1 MISLSTASVVLL
13 LAYGLWS
20 LYWYRKHQQAVHERI
35 RTGLKLPEPTTD
47 LMTRLREAVNGLAIT
62 KGLDRQLAQANISL
76 PVADFFLIQL
86 GAALFLALI
95 LSRAFSLA
103 FLPAFAFAMVLAA
116 GGAKLLVRLRKGSL
130 AQAVTK
136 QLPDGVRMLA
146 NSLHAGLSVRQG
158 LGMVAREMPA
168 PLGPLMQR
176 AVQEIQLG
184 SSLEEALDGFV
195 QRVDSPDL
203 RFVVTTILLQHEMGG
218 DLAGALES
226 VAASL
231 VERLTVEGEVR
242 TVTAEQRY
250 VAMVLPVVPVMGV
263 LLLNAG
269 NPGYAQVLVKPLG
282 VILLLVSGLLQGI
295 GFYLIVRTARIK
307 V

>member
-1 MISLSTASVVLL
+1 MGCW
-13 LAYGLWS
+13 GLWCF
-20 LYWYRKHQQAVHERI
+20 YWSRKQELAVRERI
-35 RTGLKLPEPTTD
+35 RTGLNLPEPTAD
-47 LMTRLREAVNGLAIT
+47 PLTRLREAVNGLAIT
-62 KGLDRQLAQANISL
+62 RGLDRQLAQANISL
-76 PVADFFLIQL
+76 SVADFFLIQF
-86 GAALFLALI
+86 AVALFLALVMT
-95 LSRAFSLA
+95 RAFSIPFPSALA
-103 FLPAFAFAMVLAA
+103 FALAIVA
-116 GGAKLLVRLRKGSL
+116 GGAKLLIRLRKGSL

-146 NSLHAGLSVRQG
+146 NALHAGLSVRQG
-158 LGMVAREMPA
+158 LSMVAREIPA

-184 SSLEEALDGFV
+184 SPLEEALDGIV

-231 VERLTVEGEVR
+231 VERLTVEGEVS
-242 TVTAEQRY
+242 TITAEQRY

-282 VILLLVSGLLQGI
+282 VVLLLVSGLLQGI